1 VVIERLL
8 EKLLFSRRWLL
19 APFYAGLVASLLP
32 TCPLLANEEF
42 PISGIYQAGRPCRG
56 AEAKSGAVLIT
67 ITPQQITHPG
77 GVCTIDD
84 SKAQGTTAVLRTTC
98 KDSQGKI
105 LIGEVRFTMRTA
117 DVIDVVALDGAY
129 KAVLNR
135 CPEGVTPTQVGS
147 PGKPAGAETAPGVTA
162 PKF

>member
-1 VVIERLL
+1 MLG
-8 EKLLFSRRWLL
+8 
-19 APFYAGLVASLLP
+19 ATLLP
-32 TCPLLANEEF
+32 TSSSLATEQL
-42 PISGIYQAGRPCRG
+42 PINGIYRAGRPCRG
-56 AEAKSGAVLIT
+56 DEAKSGAILIT
-67 ITPQQITHPG
+67 ITPRQITHSG

-84 SKAQGTTAVLRTTC
+84 SKGQGATAVLRTTC

-135 CPEGVTPTQVGS
+135 CPEASMATRIGN
-147 PGKPAGAETAPGVTA
+147 PGKPAEPENPPASN
-162 PKF
+162 F